1 MAASFFEVFP
11 VLKLNKGMTDLLE
24 EATVEKVTASQAR
37 NRIQGVSVQSEADF
51 L

>member
-24 EATVEKVTASQAR
+24 EGGKGDSQSG
-37 NRIQGVSVQSEADF
+37 QKPDSGVSVQSEADF